1 MSDDQIHALPRQLS
15 LKLSLDDEATFENF
29 YVPSD
34 GASGAAVLAH
44 LRARLSDWRTR
55 RRVSGAGTM
64 VQDFTWLWG
73 RRGAGCS
80 HLLQAV
86 CHAADA
92 GGLRVFYLDF
102 AAPEA
107 LDPEILQGLEDLDVL
122 CLDHVEHIA
131 KSAAWEQSL
140 FNLYNRLAQTS
151 CALLLAAGA
160 SPKQVHFAL
169 PDLHSR
175 LQSAAVFH
183 LMTLDDQHKAAALQL
198 RAKLRGFMLGD
209 EVAEYLVRRSE
220 RSMTSLFA
228 VLQQLDRHSLETQ
241 RKVTVPLLK
250 SLMGW

>member
-1 MSDDQIHALPRQLS
+1 MTEDQTRALPRQLS
-15 LKLSLDDEATFENF
+15 LKLSLDDEATFHNF

-44 LRARLSDWRTR
+44 LRARLSGWAARQP
-55 RRVSGAGTM
+55 VSGAGTS

-73 RRGAGCS
+73 NRGAGCS

-92 GGLRVFYLDF
+92 CGLSVFYLDL

-107 LDPEILQGLEDLDVL
+107 LDPEILLWLEHLDVL
-122 CLDHVEHIA
+122 CLDHVGHIA
-131 KSAAWEQSL
+131 GAAAWEQSL
-140 FNLYNRLAQTS
+140 FNLYNRLAQTR
-151 CALLLAAGA
+151 CALLVAAHS
-160 SPKQVHFAL
+160 SPKQQQFML

-183 LMTLDDQHKAAALQL
+183 LLNLDDQHKAAALQL
-198 RAKLRGFMLGD
+198 RAKLRGFVLGD
-209 EVAEYLVRRSE
+209 DVAQYLVRRSE

-228 VLQQLDRHSLETQ
+228 VLQQLDRHSLETG